1 MHPDLVSVLRCPVCG
16 DALSLTA
23 RTAVCPRRHAFDLAK
38 QGYLNLLP
46 SASTGIEG
54 DSADM
59 IEAREAFLSAGHYT
73 PIRDALIAASTKA
86 LAHKRGEFGVR
97 RVGEGSGG
105 EGSAVEGGLVVEV
118 GAGTGYYLAGVVG
131 AASGQWG
138 LALDVSR
145 YAARRAAR
153 VDPERIGAVVC
164 DAWRELPVQDQAAA
178 LVLNVFA
185 PRNAQEMARI
195 LAPGGSLLVVTPNQ
209 THLTELV
216 EVLGLVRVDQEKEQR
231 LTASLAGS
239 FVRTGSE
246 VVEVAMRL
254 DHAAVER
261 LVAMTPSARH
271 TAKAELTERIAVL
284 ADPAEVTLSVT
295 LSVWQ
300 SAGSS
305 TAPAGD

>member
-54 DSADM
+54 DSAAM
-59 IEAREAFLSAGHYT
+59 IEARDAFLSAGYYT
-73 PIRDALIAASTKA
+73 PIRDALTTASAKA
-86 LAHKRGEFGVR
+86 LAHKHA
-97 RVGEGSGG
+97 EGAALG
-105 EGSAVEGGLVVEV
+105 GGLVVEV

-131 AASGQWG
+131 GGRGRWG

-153 VDPERIGAVVC
+153 VEPGRIGAVVC
-164 DAWRELPVQDQAAA
+164 DAWRELPVRDQAAA

-216 EVLGLVRVDQEKEQR
+216 EVLGLVRVDEEKEQR

-284 ADPAEVTLSVT
+284 ADPVEVTLSVT

-305 TAPAGD
+305 TAPADN